1 LAEEFAFD
9 RLVGVVGVLEDK
21 DAAGIL
27 EALEPVLDHVVV
39 TRTTSP
45 RAMPVDALAAVAVEV
60 LGEDRV
66 SAVPLLPDAIDAAI
80 ALVDDPSRPGG
91 AGVLV
96 TGSVITAGEAR
107 RLLAGS

>member
-1 LAEEFAFD
+1 
-9 RLVGVVGVLEDK
+9 
-21 DAAGIL
+21 
-27 EALEPVLDHVVV
+27 
-39 TRTTSP
+39 
-45 RAMPVDALAAVAVEV
+45 V